1 MSTGNGQATGERFRA
16 ADVAAGFAEAPEPVL
31 RGETLADALRSLIDK
46 VKRGEPVLRAL
57 ECGIALI
64 DQAGGLVRGEFW
76 GLAAPPKVGKSLL
89 SDAVALGVLRRNPEA
104 RAIVFNAET
113 RTPIRTARL
122 LAGECIETFGSTITS
137 WVPLTPLVRGSLRE
151 RGVECAELRA
161 GELAAEVGERLRFID
176 NARDAAEAAAIIHE
190 ERPDFVVV
198 DHLGLLVSGR
208 TGNAV
213 ADFDAAL
220 GVLVESLRETD
231 AAGWFI
237 NETNKLGASGDAD
250 GLAATRG
257 SARFASIAG
266 AFCTLGF
273 VAFAEEGKHGE
284 RAVQLDL
291 WTNRNGPGYTQE
303 RGTLHGGLGSIR
315 MTGKVERMKPPEPKK
330 PKGAKKQAD
339 DA

>member
-1 MSTGNGQATGERFRA
+1 MSAHNGQAGEHFRA
-16 ADVAAGFAEAPEPVL
+16 ADCAAGFAEAPEPVL
-31 RGETLADALRSLIDK
+31 RGKSLADALRSLIDK
-46 VKRGEPVLRAL
+46 VKRGDPVLRSL

-76 GLAAPPKVGKSLL
+76 GNAAPPKVGKSIFA
-89 SDAVALGVLRRNPEA
+89 DTVAVGMLRRNPDA
-104 RAIVFNAET
+104 RAIIFNAET

-122 LAGECIETFGSTITS
+122 LAGECIETFGAGADVRITS
-137 WVPLTPLVRGSLRE
+137 SVPLTPLVKGKLGEAALGRAEARA
-151 RGVECAELRA
+151 AELA
-161 GELAAEVGERLRFID
+161 FEVGERLRFID
-176 NARDAAEAAAIIHE
+176 DARDAGEVAELIRE

-198 DHLGLLVSGR
+198 DHLGLLVNGP

-213 ADFDAAL
+213 SDFDAAL
-220 GVLVESLRETD
+220 GVLVEALREAD

-237 NETNKLGASGDAD
+237 NETNKLGASGDVD

-273 VAFAEEGKHGE
+273 VAFAQEGKHGE

-291 WTNRNGPGYTQE
+291 WTNRNGAGYAQE
-303 RGTLHGGLGSIR
+303 CGTLRGGLGSIR
-315 MTGKVERMKPPEPKK
+315 MSGHVERMKPTEPNGAKK
-330 PKGAKKQAD
+330 PKAGK
-339 DA
+339 